1 MAALRTDM
9 QLGVAVHDEVAAG
22 DLLDIHRLEA
32 IEWVRDLKRDYP
44 SWRRPGETLE
54 KSQGLI
60 EALAVRGKPSGVY
73 HGREIDLDFQTCR
86 LIADGSDKAWR
97 EVVVQDSGEYGE
109 TTGRGE
115 LESIY
120 QRSVGN
126 RWMVRPRNWW
136 AGLARRVVILTTEL
150 VPTVIAGCLP
160 PVKVLGRGR
169 DDRQVFRIV
178 ELECPLI
185 PRDTVRL
192 RFDRGCTA
200 KGVREAINRFRS
212 QHGDD
217 FMVISDKARES
228 SRTMTHARAKGS
240 NGLIGQDLAQTML
253 HMGPEEHEIHE
264 VLNAWAGV
272 GTCVKFRHVD
282 AFNQTAGRNLGF
294 RKRGVDP
301 HHWLI
306 LSVSLWSK
314 IDEVLCRESRYDF
327 ALWLSQNE
335 RREFQQA
342 EAELTLAETG
352 LNEMEA
358 RAGSDSGEVLTS
370 RRLTFAEMEDMISAL
385 LSRTSNSNLLNKEA
399 IQVGENPPSLCFP

>member
-9 QLGVAVHDEVAAG
+9 QLGVAIHDEVAAG
-22 DLLDIHRLEA
+22 DLLDIHRHEVV
-32 IEWVRDLKRDYP
+32 EWVRDLKRDYP

-54 KSQGLI
+54 KSRDFI

-73 HGREIDLDFQTCR
+73 HGRELDIDFQTCR
-86 LIADGSDKAWR
+86 VIAEGSDKAWR
-97 EVVVQDSGEYGE
+97 EVVVQDSGEYGD
-109 TTGRGE
+109 TTERGE
-115 LESIY
+115 LPSIY
-120 QRSVGN
+120 TKAVGN

-136 AGLARRVVILTTEL
+136 AGVARRVMILTTEL

-169 DDRQVFRIV
+169 NDRQVFRIV
-178 ELECPLI
+178 ELATPLI

-192 RFDRGCTA
+192 WYDRGCTA
-200 KGVREAINRFRS
+200 KGVGEAINRFRS

-217 FMVISDKARES
+217 FLVISDKAQES
-228 SRTMTHARAKGS
+228 SRTMTHAKAKGS

-253 HMGPEEHEIHE
+253 HMGPEEHEMHE

-272 GTCVKFRHVD
+272 RTCVKFRHVD

-335 RREFQQA
+335 RREIRRRQA
-342 EAELTLAETG
+342 NEAELIAIGESLTE
-352 LNEMEA
+352 EA
-358 RAGSDSGEVLTS
+358 AGSFSDPAPSPDTVSRLNQAEVLDLVS
-370 RRLTFAEMEDMISAL
+370 VL
-385 LSRTSNSNLLNKEA
+385 LGRTSNSNVLNKEA
-399 IQVGENPPSLCFP
+399 I